1 VLLNKPWLNKLKW
14 GDPVYIDELYQM
26 FHKEVVDGSNT
37 YVVGQDYEEMEEGDE
52 EEDEEGEEEEEFDHS
67 PMSISSR
74 KSKRSVGST
83 TSTGHSP
90 LKKKKAPASR
100 GEKKSKNPLVRVL
113 DQLATTYKGLVTGN
127 LELQQER
134 IETQK
139 LEKVNEE
146 QKVDAEIEKCQEL
159 AWQCVPHD
167 SVEAYATSQI
177 FQSKFYRRYFM
188 TIPTAEGRKNFL
200 HRWCKEHNMS

>member
-1 VLLNKPWLNKLKW
+1 VLQNKPWLNKLKW

-52 EEDEEGEEEEEFDHS
+52 EEEFDHS

-100 GEKKSKNPLVRVL
+100 GKKKSKNPLVRVL
-113 DQLATTYKGLVTGN
+113 NQLATTYKDSVTGN

-146 QKVDAEIEKCQEL
+146 QKVDAEIEKC
-159 AWQCVPHD
+159 
-167 SVEAYATSQI
+167 
-177 FQSKFYRRYFM
+177 
-188 TIPTAEGRKNFL
+188 
-200 HRWCKEHNMS
+200 

>member
-1 VLLNKPWLNKLKW
+1 MLLNKPWLNKLKW

-52 EEDEEGEEEEEFDHS
+52 EDEEGEEEEEFDHS

-100 GEKKSKNPLVRVL
+100 GKRRAKTHL
-113 DQLATTYKGLVTGN
+113 
-127 LELQQER
+127 LE
-134 IETQK
+134 
-139 LEKVNEE
+139 
-146 QKVDAEIEKCQEL
+146 C
-159 AWQCVPHD
+159 
-167 SVEAYATSQI
+167 
-177 FQSKFYRRYFM
+177 
-188 TIPTAEGRKNFL
+188 
-200 HRWCKEHNMS
+200 